1 MSLAEFLRINLRDV
15 ERRVRLWTTPTAADE
30 TELWTMMDRSLPG
43 RVVVAV
49 SRGIDGA
56 APDSRAAVPLHRARA
71 AWLAL
76 APIQRM
82 RTEGAT
88 ALLAACVHVALQA
101 SARPAGWWWL
111 ILPGLLA
118 AFGIMA
124 VGLSF
129 FGPPVKGH
137 D

>member
-1 MSLAEFLRINLRDV
+1 MTLGEFLRINFRDLEQRLR
-15 ERRVRLWTTPTAADE
+15 RWTAPSSVDE
-30 TELWTMMDRSLPG
+30 TELWTTMDRSLPG

-56 APDSRAAVPLHRARA
+56 APDSRAAQPLRVARS

-82 RTEGAT
+82 RVVGAVALT
-88 ALLAACVHVALQA
+88 AALVHVALQVA
-101 SARPAGWWWL
+101 VRPAGWWWL

-118 AFGIMA
+118 VYGAA
-124 VGLSF
+124 ALSLSF
-129 FGPPVKGH
+129 AGPAQR
-137 D
+137 DRA

>member
-1 MSLAEFLRINLRDV
+1 MSLTEYLRINLRDV
-15 ERRVRLWTTPTAADE
+15 ERRVQAWTKPAPDDE
-30 TELWTMMDRSLPG
+30 SELWTMMDRSLPG

-56 APDSRAAVPLHRARA
+56 APDSRAAVPLRRARA

-76 APIQRM
+76 APIQQM
-82 RTEGAT
+82 RTVGAT
-88 ALLAACVHVALQA
+88 ALLAACVHLALQA
-101 SARPAGWWWL
+101 SVRPAGWWWL

-118 AFGIMA
+118 AFGILA